1 MTFSKNSFQSGS
13 GLRIENC
20 KWLEEVDI
28 GDDSF
33 GEMTGRLELFNLPNL
48 QFVMIGD
55 NSLRK
60 VSDVLTSNLPSLV
73 EMNIGEGSLISI
85 TK

>member
-1 MTFSKNSFQSGS
+1 M
-13 GLRIENC
+13 I
-20 KWLEEVDI
+20 DI

-33 GEMTGRLELFNLPNL
+33 GEMSGRLELFNLPHL
-48 QFVMIGD
+48 QFVMIGM

-73 EMNIGEGSLISI
+73 EMNIGEGSLLSI